1 MKNRLL
7 IYFFYDKDGIV
18 DGYVEYILNKMK
30 PHINECIF
38 VSNGELQPESRKK
51 IENISEHILC
61 RENKGFDV
69 WAYKEAIE
77 YYGWDNLTKFDE
89 ILFMNFTI
97 MGPVS
102 TFDDMFD
109 TMDNKNIDF
118 WGITI
123 CHEVGFDPFGVIEYG
138 YIPTHIQSHFI
149 AVRKSLF
156 QDDRFKEYWNTR
168 PIINHYNEAV
178 GYHEA
183 IFTKKFADM
192 GFKWDV
198 YVDTRDIFD
207 YTFYPLM
214 YAPVKMITEKKCPVF
229 KRKNFILDYANY
241 LDNNNGESAVELMT
255 YLKIKTNYDTNLI
268 WDNILRTSNQFD
280 IKNCLHLNYILPK
293 NIQISEERKN
303 NKIALMMHIYFED
316 LIDYCLNY
324 AQNMPVDADIY
335 VTTNTSEKAK
345 VIEKKFKILPN
356 NVKVIV
362 IENRGRDV
370 SALLVGLREYVYNYD
385 LICFAHDKKVGQLY
399 FKIKGETFSNQCFEN
414 ILGSAEFVNNII
426 NIFDENPRLGLLTP
440 PPPQFAEYYPSLA
453 GYGWGVN
460 YDGGVSLLKE
470 MNINI
475 ELNKQKDPVAPFG
488 TMFWFRTKALK
499 ELFDKNFT
507 YDDFLAEPAGT
518 DGTLMHVIERIY
530 PIICQNE
537 GYYPAWIMTDE
548 FAKIQITNLQYMLSE
563 LNKEVFKY
571 TGPNFFNVVK
581 GRLKEIKHEHEES
594 IKSLNNEINKL
605 NGIINELYG
614 IINELYNSKSWK
626 ITKPLRWLMA
636 KLK

>member
-18 DGYVEYILNKMK
+18 DGYIEYILEQMK
-30 PHINECIF
+30 PYIKECIF

-69 WAYKEAIE
+69 WAYKEALE
-77 YYGWDNLTKFDE
+77 YFGWNNLAKFDE
-89 ILFMNFTI
+89 IIFMNFTI

-102 TFDDMFD
+102 TFDDMF
-109 TMDNKNIDF
+109 TAMDNKNIDF

-123 CHEVGFDPFGVIEYG
+123 CHEMGFDPFGVIEYG

-156 QDDRFKEYWNTR
+156 QDSRFKEYWNTR
-168 PIINHYNEAV
+168 PMINHYNEAV

-198 YVDTRDIFD
+198 YVDTRDMFD

-214 YAPVKMITEKKCPVF
+214 YAPAKIISEKKCPIF
-229 KRKNFILDYANY
+229 KRKSFILDYINY
-241 LDNNNGESAVELMT
+241 LDNNNGESAVELMA
-255 YLKIKTNYDTNLI
+255 YLKTKTSYDTNLI

-293 NIQISEERKN
+293 NTQTSAEIKN

-316 LIDYCLNY
+316 LIDYCCKY
-324 AQNMPVDADIY
+324 AQNMPADADIY
-335 VTTNTSEKAK
+335 ITTNTSQKAK
-345 VIEKKFKILPN
+345 LIEDKFKTLPN

-414 ILGSAEFVNNII
+414 ILGSAEFINNII
-426 NIFDENPRLGLLTP
+426 NTFDENPRLGLLTP
-440 PPPQFAEYYPSLA
+440 PPPQFAEYYPSFS
-453 GYGWGVN
+453 GYSWGVN
-460 YDGGVSLLKE
+460 YKNCSELSKRMH
-470 MNINI
+470 MNIDI
-475 ELNKQKDPVAPFG
+475 DTYKEPIAAFG
-488 TMFWFRTKALK
+488 SMFWFRVNALK
-499 ELFDKNFT
+499 PLFDLKLNYSDFPNEPLP
-507 YDDFLAEPAGT
+507 DDGAISHA
-518 DGTLMHVIERIY
+518 IERIH
-530 PIICQNE
+530 PFVVQSR

-548 FAKIQITNLQYMLSE
+548 FAKVQITNLQYMLSE
-563 LNKEVFKY
+563 INKEVFKY
-571 TGPNFFNVVK
+571 TDPNYFSVVK
-581 GRLKEIKHEHEES
+581 RRLKDIMHGES
-594 IKSLNNEINKL
+594 LESLNNEINKL
-605 NGIINELYG
+605 NGIIND
-614 IINELYNSKSWK
+614 IYNSKSWK
-626 ITKPLRWLMA
+626 ITNPLRWLMC